1 MIENDKLSSFI
12 KEIILNKSRNRNRK
26 QYQDWIRLVYERDN
40 YKCTV
45 CGEKEKIV
53 AHHIIPW
60 DENES
65 LRFEVNNG
73 QTLCRKCHNI
83 HHSKGRIMTDKHK
96 AATRRTGRKGKK
108 ISPLIGRKMNP
119 ETVVKIVE
127 SRKWYKHSEE
137 TKVKLRANAGRPK
150 GIPMSE
156 STKEKLRIINTGRK
170 HSEETRIKLRA
181 NAGRPK
187 SKTHEVTKI
196 GTD

>member
-1 MIENDKLSSFI
+1 MT
-12 KEIILNKSRNRNRK
+12 KSINRGSKKN
-26 QYQDWIRLVYERDN
+26 QTWIRLVYERDS
-40 YKCTV
+40 YQCQV

-60 DENES
+60 DKNES
-65 LRFEVNNG
+65 LRFDVKNG

-83 HHSKGRIMTDKHK
+83 HHSKGRIMTEEHK
-96 AATRRTGRKGKK
+96 AATRRTGRKSKN
-108 ISPLIGRKMNP
+108 ISPLIGRKKNP
-119 ETVVKIVE
+119 ETVMKIVE

-137 TKVKLRANAGRPK
+137 TKAKQRANAGRPK

-156 STKEKLRIINTGRK
+156 STKEKLRVINTGRK

-187 SKTHEVTKI
+187 AIKLEVTKI
-196 GTD
+196 GAN